1 MPKIAKA
8 YKQDQTS
15 SDKGEPE
22 TLYFL
27 IFAPYLSP
35 PISTWDSYNLCRGH
49 AKHRRRQALWSG
61 IEPKGGSNTF
71 HPLGSLGMPCISKSN
86 TEANTELSVHTLNFF
101 ALNWGLLTVGYC
113 SGFCLHR
120 FGASIQRSALC
131 CSCLQPYNMKHQDR
145 VCDNSFSY
153 NSDINLSK
161 LPMRDCAWFVD
172 ASRSA
177 IAMVHAPNS
186 TEMLVK
192 LRCPGNSLK
201 WMCHAI
207 NCDMLQ
213 YVSICYHAKVIPCL
227 SRFKQAIAPLLLRV
241 NTASSRPETRRLPLT
256 VFGVSKAVP
265 CRRRSLS
272 IWHLFLPPE
281 SGEHTI
287 LVFVFF
293 VSCLSI
299 AWKKVFHKIFWSI
312 WWA

>member
-1 MPKIAKA
+1 MSRTC
-8 YKQDQTS
+8 QTS
-15 SDKGEPE
+15 
-22 TLYFL
+22 
-27 IFAPYLSP
+27 P
-35 PISTWDSYNLCRGH
+35 PPS
-49 AKHRRRQALWSG
+49 
-61 IEPKGGSNTF
+61 TF
-71 HPLGSLGMPCISKSN
+71 HPSEVLHAVHLKVKHGGKHWAQCPHTQFLCSQLRPADCWVLFWF
-86 TEANTELSVHTLNFF
+86 LSSPVR
-101 ALNWGLLTVGYC
+101 
-113 SGFCLHR
+113 R
-120 FGASIQRSALC
+120 FNQRSALC

-281 SGEHTI
+281 SASTQS
-287 LVFVFF
+287 LFLYFF